1 MSPRDWD
8 WDAARRRCLREARR
22 VLRNRD
28 DAEEAVQEALL
39 RAWRAGRA
47 GWVPEHREAWLA
59 TIARNE
65 ANRLGHRRRRAAE
78 LERAQPPPEPG
89 DAIAATLDTIAFEQ
103 VLSALGPGEREVVS
117 LRYAGDLTQA
127 QVAHYLNLPLGT
139 VKVRLHRG
147 RNRLRSVMMEGSR

>member
-1 MSPRDWD
+1 VNARDWD
-8 WDAARRRCLREARR
+8 WEAARRRCLREARR
-22 VLRNRD
+22 VLCNRD

-47 GWVPEHREAWLA
+47 GWVPEHREAWLT

-65 ANRLGHRRRRAAE
+65 AYRVGDRRRRAADR
-78 LERAQPPPEPG
+78 ERAQPPPEAR
-89 DAIAATLDTIAFEQ
+89 DAIAALVDTIAFEQ

-117 LRYAGDLTQA
+117 LRYGGDLTQA

-139 VKVRLHRG
+139 VKIRLHRG

>member
-1 MSPRDWD
+1 MIARDWD
-8 WDAARRRCLREARR
+8 WEAARRRCLREARR

-47 GWVPEHREAWLA
+47 GWAPEHREAWLA

-65 ANRLGHRRRRAAE
+65 AYRVGHRRRRAAE
-78 LERAQPPPEPG
+78 RERAQPAPEAP
-89 DAIAATLDTIAFEQ
+89 DAIAALVDTIAFEQ

-117 LRYAGDLTQA
+117 LRYAADLTQA

>member
-1 MSPRDWD
+1 MTARDWD
-8 WDAARRRCLREARR
+8 WETVRRRCLREARR

-47 GWVPEHREAWLA
+47 GRVPEHREAWVA

-65 ANRLGHRRRRAAE
+65 AYRVGDRSRRAAE
-78 LERAQPPPEPG
+78 RERAQPPPEPR
-89 DAIAATLDTIAFEQ
+89 DAIAAVVDTIAFEQ

-127 QVAHYLNLPLGT
+127 QVAHYLNLPIGT

-147 RNRLRSVMMEGSR
+147 RNRLRSVIMEGSK

>member
-1 MSPRDWD
+1 VNARDWD
-8 WDAARRRCLREARR
+8 WEAARRRCLREARR

-47 GWVPEHREAWLA
+47 GAVPQHREAWLA

-65 ANRLGHRRRRAAE
+65 AYRVGDRRRRAAE
-78 LERAQPPPEPG
+78 RERAHPPPEAR
-89 DAIAATLDTIAFEQ
+89 DAIAALVDTIAFEQ

-127 QVAHYLNLPLGT
+127 QVAHYLNLPIGT
-139 VKVRLHRG
+139 VKIRLHRG

>member
-1 MSPRDWD
+1 MIARDWD
-8 WDAARRRCLREARR
+8 WETARRRCLHEARR

-65 ANRLGHRRRRAAE
+65 AYRVGDRRRRAAE
-78 LERAQPPPEPG
+78 LERAQPPPEPR
-89 DAIAATLDTIAFEQ
+89 DAIAALVDTIAFEQ
-103 VLSALGPGEREVVS
+103 VLSVLGPGEREVVS

-147 RNRLRSVMMEGSR
+147 RNRLRSVMMEGSP

>member
-1 MSPRDWD
+1 MNARDWD
-8 WDAARRRCLREARR
+8 WEAARRRCLREARR

-47 GWVPEHREAWLA
+47 GAVPQHREAWLV

-65 ANRLGHRRRRAAE
+65 AYRVGDRRRRAAE
-78 LERAQPPPEPG
+78 QERAQPPPEAR
-89 DAIAATLDTIAFEQ
+89 DAIAALVDTIAFEQ
-103 VLSALGPGEREVVS
+103 VLSALGPGERDVVS

-127 QVAHYLNLPLGT
+127 QVAHYLNLPIGT
-139 VKVRLHRG
+139 VKIRLHRG